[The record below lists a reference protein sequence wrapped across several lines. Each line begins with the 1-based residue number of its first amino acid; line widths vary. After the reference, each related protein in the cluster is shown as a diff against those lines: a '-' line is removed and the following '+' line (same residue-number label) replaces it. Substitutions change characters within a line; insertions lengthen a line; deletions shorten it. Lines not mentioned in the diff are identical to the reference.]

1 MDTQTAPAAA
11 TETPRRWFVYL
22 LSCSPTGTG
31 GTYVGMTFDLDR
43 RLKQHNGQVAG
54 GAAAT
59 RGRSWFRV
67 CHVEGFPD
75 QTAALQFE
83 WAWKHRT
90 RRAALAATPLQRR
103 LRALQ
108 ALLADSRPTSKALPY
123 SEYPAPLE
131 CIWDATDIPMPPL

>member
-1 MDTQTAPAAA
+1 MSQTEGVA
-11 TETPRRWFVYL
+11 TKAWFVYL

-31 GTYVGMTFDLDR
+31 GTYVGMTCELDR
-43 RLKQHNGQVAG
+43 RLRQHNGEQSG

-59 RGRSWFRV
+59 RGRAWFRV
-67 CHVEGFPD
+67 CHVAGFPD

-90 RRAALAATPLQRR
+90 RRYKAGTPIERR

-108 ALLADSRPTSKALPY
+108 ELLADSRPTSKAIPY
-123 SEYPAPLE
+123 TEYAAPPECVWEAADVAMPAL
-131 CIWDATDIPMPPL
+131 